1 MDWITK
7 AWSVYLWYK
16 KLFLMR
22 YTAKTNLSDEGGARF
37 KMRQAIELKSQV
49 VTEIVEKLQKSSSAV
64 VVDYKGL
71 TVEEVTELRKKMRE
85 AGVEYKVY
93 KNTLVRR
100 AAKEVGIEQFNDE
113 LLVGTNAIAFGYE
126 DPVAPARILKE
137 FMDAHPKMQLKM
149 GVVEGEFYNESQIV
163 EFANIPSREV
173 LLAKLLGSLKAPMS
187 NFAYL
192 IDAMIKKAEG
202 QEA

>member
-1 MDWITK
+1 
-7 AWSVYLWYK
+7 
-16 KLFLMR
+16 MR
-22 YTAKTNLSDEGGARF
+22 K
-37 KMRQAIELKSQV
+37 AIELKSQV
-49 VTEIVEKLQKSSSAV
+49 VSEIVEKLEKSSSAI

-93 KNTLVRR
+93 KNTLVRK

-137 FMDAHPKMQLKM
+137 FMDSHPKMQLKM

-163 EFANIPSREV
+163 EFANIPSKEV

-192 IDAMIKKAEG
+192 IDALIKKQEG

>member
-1 MDWITK
+1 
-7 AWSVYLWYK
+7 
-16 KLFLMR
+16 MR
-22 YTAKTNLSDEGGARF
+22 K
-37 KMRQAIELKSQV
+37 AIELKSQV
-49 VTEIVEKLQKSSSAV
+49 VSEIVEKLEKSSSAI

-93 KNTLVRR
+93 KNTLVRK

-137 FMDAHPKMQLKM
+137 FMDSHPKMQLKM

-173 LLAKLLGSLKAPMS
+173 LLSKLLGSFKSPMS
-187 NFAYL
+187 SFARV
-192 IDAMIKKAEG
+192 IKQVAEKG
-202 QEA
+202 EGEAAAE

>member
-1 MDWITK
+1 
-7 AWSVYLWYK
+7 
-16 KLFLMR
+16 MR
-22 YTAKTNLSDEGGARF
+22 K
-37 KMRQAIELKSQV
+37 AIEVKSHV
-49 VTEIVEKLQKSSSAV
+49 VAEIVEKLQNCSSAI

-71 TVEEVTELRKKMRE
+71 TVEEVTELRKKMRD

-93 KNTLVRR
+93 KNTLVRK

-126 DPVAPARILKE
+126 DPVAPARIIKE
-137 FMDAHPKMQLKM
+137 FMDSHPKMELKM
-149 GVVEGEFYNESQIV
+149 GVVEGEFYGKEDIV
-163 EFANIPSREV
+163 AFANIPSREV
-173 LLAKLLGSLKAPMS
+173 LIAKLLGSLKAPVS

-192 IDAMIKKAEG
+192 LDAIIKKQEG

>member
-1 MDWITK
+1 
-7 AWSVYLWYK
+7 
-16 KLFLMR
+16 MR
-22 YTAKTNLSDEGGARF
+22 K
-37 KMRQAIELKSQV
+37 AIELKSQV
-49 VTEIVEKLQKSSSAV
+49 VSEIVEKLQKSSSAI

-85 AGVEYKVY
+85 AGVEYRVY

-100 AAKEVGIEQFNDE
+100 AAKEVGIAEFNDE
-113 LLVGTNAIAFGYE
+113 KLVGTNAIAFGYE

-137 FMDAHPKMQLKM
+137 FMDDHPKMQLKM
-149 GVVEGEFYNESQIV
+149 GIVEGEFYNEAQIV

-187 NFAYL
+187 IFAYL
-192 IDAMIKKAEG
+192 IDALIKK

>member
-1 MDWITK
+1 
-7 AWSVYLWYK
+7 
-16 KLFLMR
+16 MR
-22 YTAKTNLSDEGGARF
+22 K
-37 KMRQAIELKSQV
+37 AIELKSQV
-49 VTEIVEKLQKSSSAV
+49 VSEIVEKLEKSSSAI

-93 KNTLVRR
+93 KNTLVRK

-137 FMDAHPKMQLKM
+137 FMDSHPKMQLKM
-149 GVVEGEFYNESQIV
+149 GIVEGEFYNESQIV

-173 LLAKLLGSLKAPMS
+173 LLAKFDIGAFKLPSNLARRTSLDGMLANS
-187 NFAYL
+187 T
-192 IDAMIKKAEG
+192 I
-202 QEA
+202 

>member
-1 MDWITK
+1 
-7 AWSVYLWYK
+7 
-16 KLFLMR
+16 MR
-22 YTAKTNLSDEGGARF
+22 K
-37 KMRQAIELKSQV
+37 AIELKSQV
-49 VTEIVEKLQKSSSAV
+49 VSEIVEKLEKSSSAI

-93 KNTLVRR
+93 KNTLVRK
-100 AAKEVGIEQFNDE
+100 AANE

-137 FMDAHPKMQLKM
+137 FMDSHPKMQLKM

-192 IDAMIKKAEG
+192 IDALIKKQEG

>member
-1 MDWITK
+1 
-7 AWSVYLWYK
+7 
-16 KLFLMR
+16 MR
-22 YTAKTNLSDEGGARF
+22 E
-37 KMRQAIELKSQV
+37 AIQMKSQV
-49 VTEIVEKLQKSSSAV
+49 VAEIVEKLQKSSSTI

-100 AAKEVGIEQFNDE
+100 AAQEVGISEFNDE
-113 LLVGTNAIAFGYE
+113 LLVGTNAIAFGYD
-126 DPVAPARILKE
+126 DPIAPARVIKD
-137 FMDAHPKMQLKM
+137 FMEAHPKMKLKM
-149 GVVEGEFYNESQIV
+149 GVVEGEFYNKAQIV
-163 EFANIPSREV
+163 EFANIPPEV

-187 NFAYL
+187 NFVYL
-192 IDAMIKKAEG
+192 LDAMIKEKEG

>member
-1 MDWITK
+1 
-7 AWSVYLWYK
+7 
-16 KLFLMR
+16 MR
-22 YTAKTNLSDEGGARF
+22 K
-37 KMRQAIELKSQV
+37 AIELKSQV
-49 VTEIVEKLQKSSSAV
+49 VSEIVEKLEKSSSAI

-85 AGVEYKVY
+85 AGVEY
-93 KNTLVRR
+93 NTLVRK

-137 FMDAHPKMQLKM
+137 FMDSHPKMQLKM

-192 IDAMIKKAEG
+192 IDALIKKQEG